1 MMSKTKKD
9 FSAVNLLGS
18 LWRWKIMLTTRLN
31 ITSDMQI
38 QAAGIEALKNK
49 LGVVG
54 TLKFFE
60 QYDNGGYGNYTEEK
74 YQKEDTEMTKE
85 EILNMFSYI

>member
-1 MMSKTKKD
+1 M
-9 FSAVNLLGS
+9 
-18 LWRWKIMLTTRLN
+18 TTVKLDV
-31 ITSDMQI
+31 IPDIQI
-38 QAAGIEALKNK
+38 QVTGIEALKNK

-74 YQKEDTEMTKE
+74 YKEEDAELTKE
-85 EILNMFSYI
+85 EILNMFA